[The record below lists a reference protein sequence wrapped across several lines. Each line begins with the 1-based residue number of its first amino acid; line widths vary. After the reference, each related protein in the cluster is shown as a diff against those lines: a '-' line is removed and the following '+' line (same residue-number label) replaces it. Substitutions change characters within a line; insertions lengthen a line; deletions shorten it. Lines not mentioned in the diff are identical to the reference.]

1 MRYRGRTTQAA
12 CRPAAAQ
19 RQEEMIGTRV
29 APCSNQDE
37 NHDRK
42 AANMSWYCDAER
54 ELAHIRRSVGLLE
67 QAQHA
72 FINRSSVND
81 PAYWRV
87 KLDKLRTQSERSKVL
102 ALQVDELLVRL
113 ERIQDSR
120 CRK

>member
-1 MRYRGRTTQAA
+1 
-12 CRPAAAQ
+12 
-19 RQEEMIGTRV
+19 
-29 APCSNQDE
+29 
-37 NHDRK
+37 
-42 AANMSWYCDAER
+42 MSWYCDAER
-54 ELAHIRRSVGLLE
+54 ELAQIRRSIGLLE

-87 KLDKLRTQSERSKVL
+87 KLNKLRTQSRRDKVL
-102 ALQVDELLVRL
+102 TLQVDELWARL